1 MTKINLKFAAV
12 LAVPAGIAL
21 AISAAV
27 IGTQAQGGG
36 APRFKYDPDWPK
48 PLPNKWKMGGVTGL
62 AVDKDD
68 NVWVLNRPN
77 DLVSIEVHAEQDP
90 PLADCCAHA
99 PAMIHFDKTGNVIGS
114 FDAPQGHGMAVDKQ
128 GFVYIG
134 QNTVRKY
141 DPKTGKMLAA
151 IPHIPETANGQPFDD
166 NPRIGWVK
174 GQGAAGPVAGFIT
187 VGGGDGARGGRGGRG
202 GGRGG
207 GDGAATQ
214 AQLQQTAF
222 IAKYPPTTPMIVGG
236 IEEIRTD
243 DAVNEIYVADNAF
256 GGRVM
261 VFSLDKFEFKRGWGA
276 YGHKLSEI
284 STKPEDHA
292 YTPNGP
298 MAKEFVGHLT
308 FNFSNDGLV
317 YAADRTGN
325 RIHVTDKQGNFKQEI
340 KLAEYTG
347 VGGSTGGVMF
357 SNDKDQKLLY
367 ISDLTN
373 NHIWFLDRKTGKIVG
388 TLGQMGESG
397 GSFFGVHMEA
407 TDSKGNL
414 YTGEVFAGER
424 VQRFVPADSP
434 RGKLLEQLARTAP

>member
-1 MTKINLKFAAV
+1 MIKINPKLGAV
-12 LAVPAGIAL
+12 LAVLAGVAL
-21 AISAAV
+21 LISVADRGV
-27 IGTQAQGGG
+27 HAQS

-77 DLVSIEVHAEQDP
+77 DLTSIEIEAELDP
-90 PLADCCAHA
+90 PIADCCVHA
-99 PAMIHFDKTGNVIGS
+99 PAMIHFDKAGNVIES

-128 GFVYIG
+128 GFIYIG

-151 IPHIPETANGQPFDD
+151 IPHILETASGQPFDS

-187 VGGGDGARGGRGGRG
+187 VPGAEGGRGGRGGRG
-202 GGRGG
+202 AGRGG

-214 AQLQQTAF
+214 AQLQQSAF

-243 DAVNEIYVADNAF
+243 DAVNEIYVADNSF

-292 YTPNGP
+292 YTPSGP

-367 ISDLTN
+367 VSDLTN
-373 NHIWFLDRKTGKIVG
+373 NHVWFLDRKTGKVVG

-424 VQRFVPADSP
+424 VQRFVPVDSP
-434 RGKLLEQLARTAP
+434 RGKLLEQLARTQP

>member
-1 MTKINLKFAAV
+1 MRITLKIATALTIM
-12 LAVPAGIAL
+12 AGIAL
-21 AISAAV
+21 VGSYAGS
-27 IGTQAQGGG
+27 GLQAQT

-77 DLVSIEVHAEQDP
+77 DLTSIEIEAELDTP
-90 PLADCCAHA
+90 VADCCVHA
-99 PAMIHFDKTGNVIGS
+99 PAMIHFDKMGNVIES
-114 FDAPQGHGMAVDKQ
+114 FDAPQGHGMAVDRQ
-128 GFVYIG
+128 GFIYIG

-141 DPKTGKMLAA
+141 DPKSGKMLAA
-151 IPHIPETANGQPFDD
+151 IPHIPETANGQPFDN

-174 GQGAAGPVAGFIT
+174 GQGAAGPVAGFVT
-187 VGGGDGARGGRGGRG
+187 VPGADGRGGRGGRG
-202 GGRGG
+202 GRAGG

-214 AQLQQTAF
+214 AQLQQSAF

-243 DAVNEIYVADNAF
+243 DAVNEIYVADNSF

-292 YTPNGP
+292 YTPSGP

-308 FNFSNDGLV
+308 FNFSND
-317 YAADRTGN
+317 
-325 RIHVTDKQGNFKQEI
+325 KE
-340 KLAEYTG
+340 
-347 VGGSTGGVMF
+347 
-357 SNDKDQKLLY
+357 QKLLY

-373 NHIWFLDRKTGKIVG
+373 NHIWFLDRKTGKVVG
-388 TLGQMGESG
+388 TMGQMGESG

-434 RGKLLEQLARTAP
+434 RGKLLEQLSRVQP